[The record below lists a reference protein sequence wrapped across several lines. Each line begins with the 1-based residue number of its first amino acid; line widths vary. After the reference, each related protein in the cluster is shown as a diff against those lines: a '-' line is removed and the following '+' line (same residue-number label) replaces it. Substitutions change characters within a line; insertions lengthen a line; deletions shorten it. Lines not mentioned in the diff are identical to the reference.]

1 MELGVGTEYINAS
14 FIVDNIRQIK
24 SAEEQDLMRQASR
37 LNDLG
42 CEKLIPLV
50 SKGYTELEMGDKLLE
65 IYLELGAEGHS
76 FEPIIA
82 YGDNAADPHHESD
95 NSTGKVGDAVVLDI
109 GCIKDGYCADMTR
122 TVFIGEVSDEARKIY
137 EIVLE
142 ANRRG
147 IAAAKPGARYCDVD
161 NAARDYITEMGYGEY
176 FHTEQ
181 AITLVWKFM
190 NTVMFPESM
199 KTY

>member
-1 MELGVGTEYINAS
+1 M
-14 FIVDNIRQIK
+14 
-24 SAEEQDLMRQASR
+24 
-37 LNDLG
+37 
-42 CEKLIPLV
+42 

-122 TVFIGEVSDEARKIY
+122 TSVH
-137 EIVLE
+137 
-142 ANRRG
+142 RRG
-147 IAAAKPGARYCDVD
+147 I
-161 NAARDYITEMGYGEY
+161 
-176 FHTEQ
+176 
-181 AITLVWKFM
+181 
-190 NTVMFPESM
+190 
-199 KTY
+199 